1 MQTDQMAYAGQK
13 HRFNSVHALDEFM
26 GQPACASKA
35 TLIDQP
41 TIDAFGSL
49 TDDRQWIH
57 VDPVRAAAETP
68 FNATIAH
75 GFLTLSLLTSWHFDC
90 FDYADAK
97 ALLNYGFDKVR
108 FTAPVPCGSL
118 LSAAFQLVKVQH
130 VSERE
135 ARCVWKVEARVGDN
149 ERPALVAEWLMQIR
163 F

>member
-1 MQTDQMAYAGQK
+1 MANTDQK
-13 HRFNSVHALDEFM
+13 HRIDSVHALEAFI
-26 GQPACASKA
+26 GQVPITSKG

-57 VDPVRAAAETP
+57 VDPVRAATEAP
-68 FNATIAH
+68 FKTTIAH

-90 FDYADAK
+90 FDYANAK

-108 FTAPVPCGSL
+108 FTAPVPSGSL
-118 LSAAFQLVKVQH
+118 LSAAFQLMKVQAI
-130 VSERE
+130 SETE
-135 ARCVWKVEARVGDN
+135 VRCVWKVEARVSGR